1 MKGIDENTGL
11 NLSQGKSYF
20 INETSLTYLFMSF
33 FTMVFSSSFL
43 SLFFFFLE
51 VNVFVKLILRFID
64 LLLLSVK

>member
-11 NLSQGKSYF
+11 NLSQGKLYF
-20 INETSLTYLFMSF
+20 IHETSSKYLFMSF

-51 VNVFVKLILRFID
+51 VNVFVKLILTFID
-64 LLLLSVK
+64 L